1 MSVFPS
7 KSDNYYFKNRDD
19 LFLITEDSNT
29 TEHKH
34 QHKYSPTDTYVCIHV
49 DMHIHITYTS
59 LFWSETHMKL
69 RLTSVLIKISSVN
82 LILDFQY

>member
-7 KSDNYYFKNRDD
+7 KSDNYWFKNRDD
-19 LFLITEDSNT
+19 LFLITEDFNT
-29 TEHKH
+29 TEYKH
-34 QHKYSPTDTYVCIHV
+34 QHKHSPTDPYACTHV
-49 DMHIHITYTS
+49 DMHTHIAYTS
-59 LFWSETHMKL
+59 LFWSEIHMKL